1 MNYMTKR
8 DQVTVCKKDVCITV
22 VGELAKVL
30 AFIAIIG
37 IAVNV
42 AGQLAKGFK

>member
-1 MNYMTKR
+1 MNYVTKR

-30 AFIAIIG
+30 AFVAIVG
-37 IAVNV
+37 IAV
-42 AGQLAKGFK
+42 ATASQLVKVFK